1 MGKLNLNIP
10 EDEWPICGF
19 KGCTNHVNPK
29 RVAALDGIIRCLE
42 HPLPMKQYTTAPAYN
57 KGAIQ
62 LITHG
67 DIEDIGK

>member
-1 MGKLNLNIP
+1 MNKHKP
-10 EDEWPICGF
+10 TEEWPTCTV
-19 KGCTNHVNPK
+19 KGCTEEVDPRRIAIVGH
-29 RVAALDGIIRCLE
+29 GRCLT
-42 HPLPMKQYTTAPAYN
+42 HGDPPKTFTTAPAYN

>member
-1 MGKLNLNIP
+1 MQNLNGGQKP
-10 EDEWPICGF
+10 TKWPICTYP
-19 KGCTNHVNPK
+19 GCIAEVDPRRIAITGH
-29 RVAALDGIIRCLE
+29 GRCLD
-42 HPLPMKQYTTAPAYN
+42 HGDPPKVFTVAPAYN